1 MPLIDDRGRLFGRV
15 NLIDAVVGVV
25 VLGLIPLAYG
35 AFLLFRVPVP
45 KITTV
50 APTQVIAHQPGTI
63 EITGEDLRPFL
74 RARFGTFESK
84 GFLVQSPTRAEIKL
98 PDLPEGTYDLGLS
111 DQGQELVLRPG
122 ALTVVA
128 PPAPPVVLPPPP
140 VRLDV
145 QAVGAFIGL
154 GRGDGGLI
162 GMGSKFELRKGEA
175 AAGAPTTP
183 DREPAMAAVLA
194 LRAPEPG
201 IQRVR
206 IGPNVFA
213 TAPLPG
219 ELRVPAIIRLSC
231 IVVNQECKIGDTV
244 VAQNATVTLPW
255 SSPTSNDKSARPAP
269 DQVKFVI
276 DEVRPAGTPAV
287 FPPPP
292 LPPPLPIDVQA
303 VGAFVGLTSDD
314 ARLVSVGVKF
324 ERRRNEVPAFET
336 ATPGPGREGDAGN
349 QGPIAEVLAVRPA
362 QTGSQRVNAR
372 NVIVTTTV
380 TREVRVPAIIRLSCR
395 VANED
400 CKVGDTVVA
409 QNATI
414 SLPWPPGDPSSQ
426 PRPREVR
433 FLIDEVRPAD
443 ARVVFPSVRTAV
455 ATVRVRFVAGPEVI
469 DVMKVGDVDL
479 SGSVVVPDA
488 DRAVLT
494 EVGPEREALT
504 ALTNTEGLN
513 RRSLQ
518 IEQPVLAFTGTV
530 RVPVVFTPSGWSYRD
545 RPVKVGAPFT
555 FETLSGAMVGWI
567 LDTKLG
573 PETVS
578 VAP

>member
-1 MPLIDDRGRLFGRV
+1 MPVIDDRGRLFGKV

-35 AFLLFRVPVP
+35 AFLLFRVPAP
-45 KITTV
+45 KITSVTP
-50 APTQVIAHQPGTI
+50 AQVIAHQAGTV

-74 RARFGTFESK
+74 RARLGTFESN

-98 PDLPEGTYDLGLS
+98 PDLPVGTYDLGLS
-111 DQGQELVLRPG
+111 DQGQELVRKPS

-128 PPAPPVVLPPPP
+128 PPAPPVVLLPPP
-140 VRLDV
+140 VRLEV

-154 GRGDGGLI
+154 GKGDGGLI
-162 GMGSKFELRKGEA
+162 GMGSTFELRKEE
-175 AAGAPTTP
+175 AAGAPTAL
-183 DREPAMAAVLA
+183 DREPPIAEVLA
-194 LRAPEPG
+194 VRAPEPG
-201 IQRVR
+201 RQRVR
-206 IGPNVFA
+206 IGANVFA

-231 IVVNQECKIGDTV
+231 AVVNGECKVGDTV

-255 SSPTSNDKSARPAP
+255 SLPPSKGKSALPGP
-269 DQVKFVI
+269 NQVKFVI
-276 DEVRPAGTPAV
+276 DDVRPAGTRAA

-303 VGAFVGLTSDD
+303 VGAFVGLASDD
-314 ARLVSVGVKF
+314 ARLVTVGAKF
-324 ERRRNEVPAFET
+324 ERRRNEEPAFET
-336 ATPGPGREGDAGN
+336 AAPGPGRERDAEN
-349 QGPIAEVLAVRPA
+349 QGPIAEVLAVRPP
-362 QTGSQRVNAR
+362 QTGNQRVNAR

-395 VANED
+395 MANED
-400 CKVGDTVVA
+400 CKAGDTVVA

-433 FLIDEVRPAD
+433 FLIEEVRPAD
-443 ARVVFPSVRTAV
+443 ARVAFPSVRTAV
-455 ATVRVRFVAGPEVI
+455 ATVRVRFVAGPEVL

-494 EVGPEREALT
+494 EVGPERQALT
-504 ALTNTEGLN
+504 AITNTEGLL

-545 RPVKVGAPFT
+545 RPVKVGAAFT
-555 FETLSGAMVGWI
+555 FETLSGAMIGWI

-573 PETVS
+573 PETVR